1 MPDHAAPQYD
11 PISQQAKDTLFQAA
25 SYFGADDFALIEKAC
40 DYAFIKHQ
48 GQTRQS
54 GEPYITHPI
63 AVATEVAK
71 WQLDAKTVV
80 SALLHDVLEDTGTSK
95 SELAK
100 EFGGTIA
107 EVVDGLSKLEK
118 INFNNHIEHQ
128 AESFRKMVLAMVKD
142 IRVLIVKLSDR
153 LHNMRT
159 LGSMRPDKRRRIAR
173 ETLETYALLA
183 NRIGMNPVYREL
195 QDLSFYNIHPCRY
208 TVFQAALNRW
218 HSEQKEAIAEIMQA
232 FQLQL
237 ASYNI
242 EAKIKTRQKNLYS
255 IYNKMRGRHK
265 RFAEVCN
272 LYGLR
277 IVVRSI
283 DDCYRT
289 MGALHALYKPRPG
302 RFKDF
307 IALPKSNGYQGLHTT
322 LVGPKGVPIE
332 VQIRTPA
339 MHKTAEYGI
348 AAHWLYQNR
357 TDQMRDEAVI
367 RTRQWLQNILALQ
380 QDSGNA
386 IEFSE
391 HIKVDLYQNE
401 IYLFTPNGK
410 ILVLQRGSTPVDFA
424 YAVHTDIGHSCI
436 GAKVNGNPVPLRQ
449 RLHTGDTVEIITR
462 EDANPNPAWLSFVV
476 SARARSAIRSRLK
489 NIGKEDAIILG
500 EKLLLQTLTQLL
512 PQHLLVSET
521 VKNKY
526 LADLQSKNI
535 RFEDVL
541 YDVGMG
547 KLLPVSVAMQI
558 ADLAGEKFGSKTKL
572 SPIKIS
578 GSPVSNIHIST
589 CCNPIP
595 GDAIKAALIPEQG
608 LIIHSDTCENLFRIP
623 VENQLDADWDC
634 LGKDGK
640 FSTKISVISQ
650 DQPGLLATLAG
661 CIAAQNANIE
671 NVEMPPQPEGKGDF
685 VEMRFG
691 LSVTDTKQL
700 NQILHDIQSI
710 PQIISAK
717 RLYG

>member
-1 MPDHAAPQYD
+1 MSESPVPQYD
-11 PISQQAKDTLFQAA
+11 AISQQAKDTLFQAA
-25 SYFGADDFALIEKAC
+25 SYFGADDLALIEKAC
-40 DYAFIKHQ
+40 DYAFIKHN

-63 AVATEVAK
+63 AVATEVARWK
-71 WQLDAKTVV
+71 FDAKTVV

-95 SELAK
+95 ETLTQ
-100 EFGGTIA
+100 EFGVTIA

-118 INFNNHIEHQ
+118 IKFNNHIEHQ

-195 QDLSFYNIHPCRY
+195 QDLSFYNIYPHRY
-208 TVFQAALNRW
+208 TIFQVAYHRW
-218 HSEQKEAIAEIMQA
+218 QQEHHDTMEEIIRA
-232 FQLQL
+232 FQLQF
-237 ASYNI
+237 ASFNI
-242 EAKIKTRQKNLYS
+242 EAKIKSRKKNLYS
-255 IYNKMRGRHK
+255 IFNKIKTRHK
-265 RFAEVCN
+265 RFREVCN
-272 LYGLR
+272 MYGFR
-277 IVVRSI
+277 IIVRCP
-283 DDCYRT
+283 DDCYRAL
-289 MGALHALYKPRPG
+289 GALHALYKPRPG

-307 IALPKSNGYQGLHTT
+307 IALPKSNGYQGLHT
-322 LVGPKGVPIE
+322 LLIGPQGLPVE
-332 VQIRTPA
+332 VQIRTPE
-339 MHKTAEYGI
+339 MHRTAEYGI
-348 AAHWLYQNR
+348 ASHWLYQNR
-357 TDQMRDEAVI
+357 TGEVRDTAI
-367 RTRQWLQNILALQ
+367 LRTRQWLQNILALQ
-380 QDSGNA
+380 QDSTNA

-424 YAVHTDIGHSCI
+424 YAIHTDIGHSCV
-436 GAKVNGNPVPLRQ
+436 GAKVNGNPVPLRH
-449 RLHTGDTVEIITR
+449 RLHTGDTIEIITR
-462 EDANPNPAWLSFVV
+462 PDASPNPAWLSFVV

-489 NIGKEDAIILG
+489 NMGREDAIILG
-500 EKLLLQTLTQLL
+500 EKLLQQALQQLL
-512 PQHLLVSET
+512 PKHLLVSET

-526 LADLQSKNI
+526 LANLQSKNI
-535 RFEDVL
+535 RFEDIL

-547 KLLPVSVAMQI
+547 RLLPVSVAMQI
-558 ADLAGEKFGSKTKL
+558 AEIAGERFGGKTKL

-578 GSPVSNIHIST
+578 GRPVGNIHIST

-595 GDAIKAALIPEQG
+595 GDSIKAALIPEQG

-623 VENQLDADWDC
+623 VENQLDADWDSI
-634 LGKDGK
+634 GKDGK
-640 FSTKISVISQ
+640 FSTKIKVMTQ

-661 CIAAQNANIE
+661 CIAAHNANIE

-691 LSVTDTKQL
+691 LSVNNAEQL
-700 NQILHDIQSI
+700 NHILHDIQSI
-710 PQIISAK
+710 PRIISAV
-717 RLYG
+717 RL

>member
-1 MPDHAAPQYD
+1 MSDPAAPLYD
-11 PISQQAKDTLFQAA
+11 PVSQQAKDTLFQAA
-25 SYFGADDFALIEKAC
+25 SYFGADDFDLIAKAC
-40 DYAFIKHQ
+40 DYAFIKHK

-71 WQLDAKTVV
+71 WKLDAKTVI
-80 SALLHDVLEDTGTSK
+80 SALLHDVLEDTGTTK
-95 SELAK
+95 TELAHF
-100 EFGGTIA
+100 FGGTVA

-142 IRVLIVKLSDR
+142 IRVLLVKLSDR

-173 ETLETYALLA
+173 ETIETYALLA

-195 QDLSFYNIHPCRY
+195 QDLSFYNIHPHRY
-208 TVFQAALNRW
+208 TVFQAALQRW
-218 HSEQKEAIAEIMQA
+218 QAEHQDVIEEIIRA

-237 ASYNI
+237 AACNI
-242 EAKIKTRQKNLYS
+242 EAKIRVRHKNLYS
-255 IYNKMRGRHK
+255 LYNKMKSRHK
-265 RFAEVCN
+265 RFNEVCN

-277 IVVRSI
+277 IIVRSP

-289 MGALHALYKPRPG
+289 LGALHALYKPRPG

-307 IALPKSNGYQGLHTT
+307 IALPKGNGYQGLHTT
-322 LVGPKGVPIE
+322 LVGIKGIPIE

-339 MHKTAEYGI
+339 MDQTAEYGI
-348 AAHWLYQNR
+348 ATHWLYQNR
-357 TDQMRDEAVI
+357 TGEVRDTAI
-367 RTRQWLQNILALQ
+367 LRTRQWLQNILALQ
-380 QDSGNA
+380 EDSGNA

-424 YAVHTDIGHSCI
+424 YAIHTDIGHSCV
-436 GAKVNGNPVPLRQ
+436 GAKVNGNLVPLRH
-449 RLHTGDTVEIITR
+449 RLHTGDTIEIITR
-462 EDANPNPAWLSFVV
+462 ENAQPNPAWLSFVV

-489 NIGKEDAIILG
+489 NIGREDAIMLG
-500 EKLLLQTLTQLL
+500 EKLLQQTLTQLL
-512 PQHLLVSET
+512 PQRLLVSET

-547 KLLPVSVAMQI
+547 KLLPVSVALQI
-558 ADLAGEKFGSKTKL
+558 AELAGERFGGEVKL

-608 LIIHSDTCENLFRIP
+608 LIIHSDTCENLLRIP
-623 VENQLDADWDC
+623 AENQLDADWDSI
-634 LGKDGK
+634 GKDGK

-661 CIAAQNANIE
+661 CIAAHNANIE

-691 LSVTDTKQL
+691 LSVTDAEQL

-710 PQIISAK
+710 PQIMSAK
-717 RLYG
+717 RL